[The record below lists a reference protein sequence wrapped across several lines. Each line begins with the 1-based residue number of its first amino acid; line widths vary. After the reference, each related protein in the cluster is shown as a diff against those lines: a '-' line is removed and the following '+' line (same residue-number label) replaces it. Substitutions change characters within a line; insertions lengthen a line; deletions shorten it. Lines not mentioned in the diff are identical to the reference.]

1 MRIDSSDKSETE
13 ELVEHQK
20 NSVASTFRRRG
31 KDLEYIRSRT
41 ASLRVG
47 RDATGTKFVDGRKSI
62 PSTFF
67 RRGKDLGYI
76 RPGSTFRRVG
86 KDNSNNRTVET
97 ACVESIGTDHRSIPH
112 VRFRLSFSSAS
123 RPLDINKGTR
133 MLSLESFSKM
143 YPERVGS
150 LNS

>member
-1 MRIDSSDKSETE
+1 MRTDSSDTCEPEK
-13 ELVEHQK
+13 LVEHEK
-20 NSVASTFRRRG
+20 SSVASTFRRRG

-47 RDATGTKFVDGRKSI
+47 RDAANKFVDGRKSI

-76 RPGSTFRRVG
+76 RPGSTFRRIG

>member
-1 MRIDSSDKSETE
+1 MKLDAVDRSEME
-13 ELVEHQK
+13 EPVEHEQK
-20 NSVASTFRRRG
+20 AVASTFRRRG
-31 KDLEYIRSRT
+31 KDLEYIRSRAT
-41 ASLRVG
+41 SRQMG
-47 RDATGTKFVDGRKSI
+47 RDAASNKFIDGRKSI

-67 RRGKDLGYI
+67 RRGNGLGYI
-76 RPGSTFRRVG
+76 RPGSTFRRIG
-86 KDNSNNRTVET
+86 KDNSNNQTVET

-143 YPERVGS
+143 YPERV
-150 LNS
+150 

>member
-1 MRIDSSDKSETE
+1 MRIEPSDTSETE
-13 ELVEHQK
+13 ELVEHEK
-20 NSVASTFRRRG
+20 KSVASTFRRRG
-31 KDLEYIRSRT
+31 KDLEYIRSGT
-41 ASLRVG
+41 ASLRAG
-47 RDATGTKFVDGRKSI
+47 RDATDTKFVDGRKSI

-76 RPGSTFRRVG
+76 RLGSTFRRIG

-97 ACVESIGTDHRSIPH
+97 ACIESIGTDHRSIPH

-143 YPERVGS
+143 YPERVGTF
-150 LNS
+150 NS

>member
-1 MRIDSSDKSETE
+1 MGTDSSDISGTE
-13 ELVEHQK
+13 EPAEQEK
-20 NSVASTFRRRG
+20 SSVASTFRRRG

-47 RDATGTKFVDGRKSI
+47 RGAADNKFVDGRKSI
-62 PSTFF
+62 PSTFY

-76 RPGSTFRRVG
+76 RPGSMFRRIG

-123 RPLDINKGTR
+123 RPLEINKGTR

-150 LNS
+150 FNS

>member
-1 MRIDSSDKSETE
+1 MVTDSSDIGGTE
-13 ELVEHQK
+13 EPAEQEK
-20 NSVASTFRRRG
+20 KSVASTFRRRG

-47 RDATGTKFVDGRKSI
+47 RGAADNKFVDGRKSI
-62 PSTFF
+62 PSTFY

-76 RPGSTFRRVG
+76 RPGSTFRRIG

-123 RPLDINKGTR
+123 RPLEINKGTR
-133 MLSLESFSKM
+133 MLSLECFSKM
-143 YPERVGS
+143 YPERVGIF
-150 LNS
+150 NS